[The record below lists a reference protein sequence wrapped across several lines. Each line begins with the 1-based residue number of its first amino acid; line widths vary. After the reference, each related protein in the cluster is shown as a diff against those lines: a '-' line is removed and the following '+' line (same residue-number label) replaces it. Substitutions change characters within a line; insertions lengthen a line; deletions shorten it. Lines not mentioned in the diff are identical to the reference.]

1 MLRSVRVSQFG
12 LAATCCLVVLGAMAA
27 APGAIMAAPGA
38 EDTPTFARDVAPIF
52 QQKCQVCHR
61 PGMMAPMSLLTYQD
75 ARPWAR
81 SIKQRVASR
90 EMPPWHLDKTVGIS
104 QYKDD
109 RSLTDDQL
117 DTIVRWVDGGAL
129 LGDPM
134 DLPPPL
140 KFNDDEWTIGV
151 PDLIVTSPEAVM
163 PAEGS
168 DWWPSYEVDLG
179 LTETRYARAVET
191 RTSKEG
197 RAFVHHAI
205 THLVQEED
213 RPEVVSSAAAAATT
227 RSALGRRKPVINVS
241 EGTYLSEYAPGKYG
255 DVFPEGTGRYLKAGG
270 KVRFSMHYFATGKEM
285 RDRTSVG
292 FVLYPKGVEPK
303 SYITD
308 LFMHEND
315 TIDVEPGQMARTD
328 TYYTLPMAARLISFQ
343 PHMHLRGKAQ
353 CMEAI
358 HLDGTVETLSCVD
371 NFDFNWHVAYHYEE
385 HVMPLFPRGTM
396 LHLISIHD
404 NTVSNRRNPDPTL
417 WVGWGQRSIDD
428 MAAAHIGVQ
437 YLEDKDY
444 EQLVAERAALQ
455 EAQLS
460 AGGQ

>member
-1 MLRSVRVSQFG
+1 
-12 LAATCCLVVLGAMAA
+12 
-27 APGAIMAAPGA
+27 
-38 EDTPTFARDVAPIF
+38 
-52 QQKCQVCHR
+52 
-61 PGMMAPMSLLTYQD
+61 
-75 ARPWAR
+75 
-81 SIKQRVASR
+81 
-90 EMPPWHLDKTVGIS
+90 
-104 QYKDD
+104 
-109 RSLTDDQL
+109 
-117 DTIVRWVDGGAL
+117 
-129 LGDPM
+129 
-134 DLPPPL
+134 
-140 KFNDDEWTIGV
+140 
-151 PDLIVTSPEAVM
+151 
-163 PAEGS
+163 
-168 DWWPSYEVDLG
+168 
-179 LTETRYARAVET
+179 
-191 RTSKEG
+191 
-197 RAFVHHAI
+197 
-205 THLVQEED
+205 
-213 RPEVVSSAAAAATT
+213 VSSAAPTG
-227 RSALGRRKPVINVS
+227 SAGRRREPVINVS

-315 TIDVEPGQMARTD
+315 TIDVAPGQMTRTD

-371 NFDFNWHVAYHYEE
+371 RFDFNWHVAYHYED
-385 HVMPLFPRGTM
+385 HVMPLFPRGTT

-460 AGGQ
+460 AGGHQ